1 MLSQAKHLFSDKST
15 VTQMD
20 WALGSY
26 FGRYVWRSNTRS
38 YFYVKL
44 EKMAKGRA
52 CVTIVFNYI
61 HTKSN
66 DQCLA
71 AKSLNYS
78 TIVGKWYAG

>member
-1 MLSQAKHLFSDKST
+1 M
-15 VTQMD
+15 
-20 WALGSY
+20 ALILVGMCDVQIH
-26 FGRYVWRSNTRS
+26 G

-44 EKMAKGRA
+44 EKMAKGGA

-78 TIVGKWYAG
+78 TIIGKWYAG